1 MKQGPFLKDEI
12 PFLFGNPLDSDVPLW
27 SVSSETLPRFQGSTY
42 FKLVELRTIRGKRKF
57 HFVGDKVP
65 EW

>member
-12 PFLFGNPLDSDVPLW
+12 PFLFGNPLDSDVPLR

-42 FKLVELRTIRGKRKF
+42 FKLVELRTVVERENFIL
-57 HFVGDKVP
+57 
-65 EW
+65 